1 MSIILQEPWG
11 EGFSILCRLDK
22 VHVWTKTAHQDLL
35 IADTTTYGRSLFLD
49 ELIQSTEA
57 DEALY
62 HEPFVHPALVIHGAP
77 RHVLV
82 GGAGEGATLREVL
95 RHPTVERVL
104 AIDLDREVVEACREH
119 LPTWH
124 QGAFDDPR
132 VELRY
137 EEIQTTLAGSSDA
150 AFDAV
155 LLDITDPV
163 EEGPSVE
170 LFTARF
176 YREVAR
182 VLRDDGIVALQSGE
196 LDPYDLQM
204 ARTVRSTLLEVFPWV
219 RFMHIHVPS
228 FHGIWSVALAAKRP
242 LDADPPDLAARIA
255 RLPRESLRVYTPT
268 AHRGLLELPPYLQRE
283 LEKPGRVVT
292 GADDDRHVS
301 FRRTPP

>member
-22 VHVWTKTAHQDLL
+22 VHVWKKTRYQDLL

-62 HEPFVHPALVIHGAP
+62 HEPFVHPALVVHGAP
-77 RHVLV
+77 RDVLV

-119 LPTWH
+119 LQEWH
-124 QGAFDDPR
+124 CGAFDDPR

-137 EEIQTTLAGSSDA
+137 EEIQATLAA
-150 AFDAV
+150 AAPASFDAV

-163 EEGPSVE
+163 EDGPAVE
-170 LFTARF
+170 LFTVKF
-176 YREVAR
+176 YRDVAR
-182 VLRDDGIVALQSGE
+182 VLRDDGIVVLQSGE
-196 LDPYDLQM
+196 LDPYDLAM
-204 ARTVRSTLLEVFPWV
+204 ARTVRSTMLEVFPWV
-219 RFMHIHVPS
+219 QFMHLHVPS
-228 FHGIWSVALAAKRP
+228 FHGIWSCALAAKRP
-242 LDADPPDLAARIA
+242 FDLDPPDLAARIA
-255 RLPRESLRVYTPT
+255 KLPREQLRVYTAT

-283 LEKPGRVVT
+283 LERPGKIVT
-292 GADDDRHVS
+292 GGDDDRHVS